1 MKCGAMDAF
10 GENRSTLLNSIQ
22 IALSYSNKLNHEQS
36 AGQTNLFYSESDE
49 DQNLPELRR
58 AKELQVDEKLGFEYA
73 TLGFYF
79 SGHPFDAYRNDCKH
93 FTGYNI
99 SSLKRMLDSKKRES
113 YGNNNAIID
122 LAGLVS
128 DVKRRGNNLAFK
140 IDDGTAM
147 IEGIVF
153 GERMESLKGF
163 IRNSHLLFLRG
174 KLRFDSYA
182 DMWQLV
188 IEEASPLEE
197 LISNKAK
204 KLVIRCDPNFNPK
217 KLQKI
222 LKSHTPGKC
231 SVQLNYLSDVNQTR
245 MSLGDEWKVNPT
257 KQLRETLA
265 EELGIDNFQFISS

>member
-1 MKCGAMDAF
+1 
-10 GENRSTLLNSIQ
+10 
-22 IALSYSNKLNHEQS
+22 
-36 AGQTNLFYSESDE
+36 
-49 DQNLPELRR
+49 
-58 AKELQVDEKLGFEYA
+58 
-73 TLGFYF
+73 
-79 SGHPFDAYRNDCKH
+79 
-93 FTGYNI
+93 
-99 SSLKRMLDSKKRES
+99 MLDSKKRKGYE
-113 YGNNNAIID
+113 NNKSLID
-122 LAGLVS
+122 LAGLIS

-153 GERMESLKGF
+153 GEKMESLKGS
-163 IRNSHLLFLRG
+163 IMNNQLLFLRG

-188 IEEASPLEE
+188 IEEVSSLEE
-197 LISNKAK
+197 LINTKAN

-222 LKSHTPGKC
+222 LKSHTPGSC
-231 SVQLNYLSDVNQTR
+231 SVQLNYLSDVNQTKMR
-245 MSLGDEWKVNPT
+245 LGDEWKVNPT

>member
-1 MKCGAMDAF
+1 MDTF

-22 IALSYSNKLNHEQS
+22 IALSYSNKLNLEQS
-36 AGQTNLFYSESDE
+36 AGQTNLFYSDSDE
-49 DQNLPELRR
+49 DQNLPELSR
-58 AKELQVDEKLGFEYA
+58 AKELQVDEKLGFEYS

-79 SGHPFDAYRNDCKH
+79 SGHPFDAYRNDSKH
-93 FTGYNI
+93 FTRYNI
-99 SSLKRMLDSKKRES
+99 SSLKRMLDSKKREG
-113 YGNNNAIID
+113 YGNNNSLID
-122 LAGLVS
+122 LAGLIS

-153 GERMESLKGF
+153 GEKMESLKGS
-163 IRNSHLLFLRG
+163 IMNNQLLFLRG

-188 IEEASPLEE
+188 IEEVSSLEE
-197 LISNKAK
+197 LISNKAN

-222 LKSHTPGKC
+222 LKSHTPGSC
-231 SVQLNYLSDVNQTR
+231 SVQLNYLSDVNQTKMR
-245 MSLGDEWKVNPT
+245 LGDEWKVNPT